1 MKPYFGLGVNSALED
16 VLALRTALD
25 EHPADTRAAL
35 AAYSS
40 SRAGEAEAL
49 VRISRGLDR
58 PGLLGFVTFILPII
72 LDGIFQSLA
81 PSLFELNTIALLQ
94 V

>member
-1 MKPYFGLGVNSALED
+1 MDRIGLQDG
-16 VLALRTALD
+16 
-25 EHPADTRAAL
+25 
-35 AAYSS
+35 
-40 SRAGEAEAL
+40 SRMVAGEAEAL

-94 V
+94 VTRVRLGLRRLHHRTAAGY